1 MLPACS
7 TCTALQIEISPSLCH
22 SSQQNTN
29 FLFIKTL
36 DLFISQSNRSDQE
49 HTSVVVCFPR
59 FDRRF
64 ARGFIGGETKTE
76 ENNSFP
82 SFLYLFRVAQEKRG
96 DIITLSFEELF
107 VNDECLWTTF
117 GFRWWN
123 SSTRSSDRGDR
134 RDDDDKIII
143 GVLQLRKREAYD
155 DVLVVRLAGV
165 CELPLRATEE
175 RIVPLVSSKTASS
188 RGQRRRRDVVLF
200 PSLDD
205 VLLIISPLGH
215 RRKRRVH

>member
-1 MLPACS
+1 M
-7 TCTALQIEISPSLCH
+7 
-22 SSQQNTN
+22 
-29 FLFIKTL
+29 
-36 DLFISQSNRSDQE
+36 
-49 HTSVVVCFPR
+49 VVCFPR

-134 RDDDDKIII
+134 RDDDDKNII

-155 DVLVVRLAGV
+155 DVLVVRIAGV

-200 PSLDD
+200 PSFDD
-205 VLLIISPLGH
+205 VLLLISPLGH
-215 RRKRRVH
+215 RRKRRVHKITRLFQPNHRETSLGTERILHQTRAVLKHER